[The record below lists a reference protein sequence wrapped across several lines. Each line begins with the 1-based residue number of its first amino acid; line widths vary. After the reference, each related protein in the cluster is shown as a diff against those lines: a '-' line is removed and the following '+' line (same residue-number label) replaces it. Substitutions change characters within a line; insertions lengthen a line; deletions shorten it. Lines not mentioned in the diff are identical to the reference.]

1 MADIVK
7 THMTAAEFLALPET
21 NQPTQLID
29 GEIIVSPSPVPVHQ
43 RVVLKSARVLESLI
57 PDGEVFVSPIDVY
70 LDESNVVQP
79 DILWIAAGGK
89 CVVGEKYLS
98 GPPDLIVEVLSPS
111 TAREDR
117 TVKFLLYEK
126 FGVREYWMVD
136 PAKLIEV
143 WVLDGG
149 RFVRQGIYKID
160 EMFNSPVLS
169 GKIVVVKT
177 IFDF

>member
-7 THMTAAEFLALPET
+7 IQMTAAEFLALPES

-29 GEIIVSPSPVPVHQ
+29 GEMIVTPSPIPAHQ
-43 RVVLKSARVLESLI
+43 RCVLNSIQILEALI
-57 PDGEVFVSPIDVY
+57 PDGEIFVSPIDLY
-70 LDESNVVQP
+70 LDDSNVPQP
-79 DILWIAAGGK
+79 DVLWIAANGK

-126 FGVREYWMVD
+126 FGVREYWIVD

-143 WVLDGG
+143 WILDGG
-149 RFVRQGIYKID
+149 RYVRQGIYNID
-160 EMFNSPVLS
+160 ETFNSPVLG
-169 GKIVVVKT
+169 GKMVVVKA
-177 IFDF
+177 IFGV